1 MGVRAAARPAEVAGG
16 PAGRPAVLMSPVS
29 FLQKPARWMQL
40 LASNSHSLSA
50 APNFAFELAV
60 RRTSDDDM
68 AGLDLGGVLGI
79 ISGSERI
86 HAATIRRFTERF
98 ARFNLPDT
106 TVRPSYGLAE
116 ATLYVASAPTGHPPA
131 TVRFDYE
138 KLSAGHAKR
147 CGTEGGSELVSYGA
161 PRSSTV
167 RIVDPET
174 RIENP
179 AGKVG
184 EIWVHG
190 DNVAMGYW
198 RNPQQTR
205 ADLRWTAGR
214 SVAGHAAGAVAAH
227 RGSGRD
233 VRG

>member
-1 MGVRAAARPAEVAGG
+1 
-16 PAGRPAVLMSPVS
+16 MSPVS

-40 LASNSHSLSA
+40 LASNSRSFSA

-68 AGLDLGGVLGI
+68 AGLDLGDVLGI

-98 ARFNLPDT
+98 SRFNLPDT
-106 TVRPSYGLAE
+106 ALRPSYGLAE
-116 ATLYVASAPTGHPPA
+116 ATLYVVVVARRDSSPA

-147 CGTEGGSELVSYGA
+147 CGTEGGSELVSYGP

-190 DNVAMGYW
+190 DNVASGYW

-205 ADLRWTAGR
+205 AHVRCDSWSIRRRAR
-214 SVAGHAAGAVAAH
+214 RRD
-227 RGSGRD
+227 RGCAPGTWE
-233 VRG
+233 